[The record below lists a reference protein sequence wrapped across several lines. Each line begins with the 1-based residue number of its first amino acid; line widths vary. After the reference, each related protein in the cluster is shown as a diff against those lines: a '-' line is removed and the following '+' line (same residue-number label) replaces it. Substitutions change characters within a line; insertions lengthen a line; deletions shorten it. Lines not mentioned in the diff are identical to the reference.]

1 MDVKGNRDPEFYL
14 LEAAKFPEPGLI
26 GNVKD

>member
-1 MDVKGNRDPEFYL
+1 MYIKGNRDQKFYPS
-14 LEAAKFPEPGLI
+14 EAAKFPKPGLI